1 MAVQDP
7 SYTAYVDSR
16 VIICQTVAFQKDVE
30 KYGKIEYMKC
40 TPENELVRLVQFA
53 KDNGSIIVYG
63 SAYAMYISDD
73 CPRAIFEIPGAKAV
87 AISISSFSKYAGF
100 TGVGL
105 GWTVI
110 PKQLA
115 FSDGF
120 PVAKDFNRIICTT
133 FNGASNMAQAGG
145 VACLSAQGLKAMHQV
160 IGFNKENTEIIA
172 NTFELLG
179 FKVYGGR
186 NAPYAWVHFLVE
198 VHGMFLQRFLRKLT
212 WLQHQAV
219 GSDQLVKVLLVSAF
233 GHRENVPLD
242 G

>member
-1 MAVQDP
+1 MGEDLAKELTSARVQ
-7 SYTAYVDSR
+7 AYVDSR

-40 TPENELVRLVQFA
+40 TPENGFFPDLSKTSRT
-53 KDNGSIIVYG
+53 GS
-63 SAYAMYISDD
+63 
-73 CPRAIFEIPGAKAV
+73 V

-219 GSDQLVKVLLVSAF
+219 GSDQLVKVLL
-233 GHRENVPLD
+233 E
-242 G
+242 